1 MAAGELDP
9 SVAFMQGRMKT
20 AGDPGLVLDV
30 LAGRG
35 FRRAEGRATRRQPT
49 TVAPARSTRSRNE
62 GSRRSATWSSTRP
75 DQSISTRGAQL
86 VGVDPGMDRDLGD
99 PGGELEQEPF
109 EPAAGPRRA
118 HDHLVGEHHA
128 LLRGQAAEREPGH
141 PFVDAVAEPERQ
153 AEVDRQL
160 EVHVEELGP
169 ELHRAEVAGEVA
181 HVEAPHDGPLDLGPA
196 LPPHLLEVGV
206 LPGVLDRAREAAV
219 AVEQARRM
227 GERPPAVGV
236 ELGVEGEVHADV
248 LTPVAGGG
256 VARPRA
262 RDHQRRARRQ
272 AVAQRVVGGDVAGVG
287 QAEVVAR
294 DDQQLGVGR
303 VPEPLGERGH
313 GAISVLPGLVVLAS
327 LRTRADPVVAARR
340 RRARARRLSG
350 RWVERRGVEHDE
362 RRTHDRSAGHRRAAA
377 ARCPPFPGSTTALQ
391 SVGPDRA
398 GVAHRRDRRCRRLPR
413 PGDLHAAVAGE
424 RHAARVRRRLPG
436 PGEGPVPRR

>member
-1 MAAGELDP
+1 M
-9 SVAFMQGRMKT
+9 T
-20 AGDPGLVLDV
+20 
-30 LAGRG
+30 
-35 FRRAEGRATRRQPT
+35 
-49 TVAPARSTRSRNE
+49 
-62 GSRRSATWSSTRP
+62 
-75 DQSISTRGAQL
+75 
-86 VGVDPGMDRDLGD
+86 
-99 PGGELEQEPF
+99 PGGKLEQEPF
-109 EPAAGPRRA
+109 EPTAGPRRA

-128 LLRGQAAEREPGH
+128 LLGGQAAEREPGH

-196 LPPHLLEVGV
+196 LAPHLLQVGV

-219 AVEQARRM
+219 AVEQARCM

-256 VARPRA
+256 IARPRA
-262 RDHQRRARRQ
+262 RDHQGRARRQ
-272 AVAQRVVGGDVAGVG
+272 TVAQRVVGGDVAGVG

-303 VPEPLGERGH
+303 VSEPLGERGH
-313 GAISVLPGLVVLAS
+313 GAISVLPGPVVLAS

-350 RWVERRGVEHDE
+350 GRVERRRVEHDE
-362 RRTHDRSAGHRRAAA
+362 RRTHDGGAGHRRAADAHARPSPGRPPRCSRSARPRRRRSPTRPPVPTA
-377 ARCPPFPGSTTALQ
+377 ASTGSPSRCGRWGTARRRGTSSATRTRRRTRSSTVTRPHRSRCPATRS
-391 SVGPDRA
+391 SW
-398 GVAHRRDRRCRRLPR
+398 
-413 PGDLHAAVAGE
+413 
-424 RHAARVRRRLPG
+424 
-436 PGEGPVPRR
+436 